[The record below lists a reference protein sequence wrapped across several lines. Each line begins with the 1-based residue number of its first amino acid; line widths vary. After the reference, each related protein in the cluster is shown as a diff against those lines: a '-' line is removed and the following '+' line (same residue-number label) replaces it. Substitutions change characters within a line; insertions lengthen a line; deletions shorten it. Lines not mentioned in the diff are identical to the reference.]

1 LYTNLCY
8 PTWVLICSRILKLI
22 LVLWTG
28 ISWETQYR
36 VIIISLAVNLRTTL
50 IGCTH
55 RVFKILNGHFRLKL
69 IIIITS
75 CTTATVGAC
84 LFLFHLKMILV
95 LFIFLV
101 ILFWV
106 ISVSWTRTSF
116 FKLPLITIKHVVAVI
131 TWEFFHLLG
140 V

>member
-1 LYTNLCY
+1 MYANLCY
-8 PTWVLICSRILKLI
+8 PTWVLIRSRILKLI
-22 LVLWTG
+22 ILLWSG
-28 ISWETQYR
+28 ICWKTQYR
-36 VIIISLAVNLRTTL
+36 VIVICLTVNLRAAFV
-50 IGCTH
+50 GCAH
-55 RVFKILNGHFRLKL
+55 RIFKILNWHFRLKL

-75 CTTATVGAC
+75 CTTAAVWTC
-84 LFLFHLKMILV
+84 LFLFHLKLILV

-116 FKLPLITIKHVVAVI
+116 FDLSLITIKHVVAVI